1 MMRYSVI
8 GDWGTSRLR
17 LFRIEADKVVDR
29 REGPGIA
36 ALPAPPEEVLRQALA
51 AWRGDGAPKAIRL
64 CGMVGSRNGWIEVP
78 YADCPADARTWR
90 AGAAS
95 AMLDDD
101 VVTILPGLA
110 CSDAAGVP
118 DVMRGE
124 ETQIFGAVA
133 LDPALGRGRHVL
145 VLPGTHSKWVVVED
159 GHIVTFRTF
168 LTGELF
174 ALLSDHSTLTR
185 AGNGEG
191 SDADEAHGFAHG
203 LARADSAILLGAL
216 FEARSAQLRADRS
229 PAWARGFLSGLIIG
243 REIGEA
249 LDLFAPQD
257 RVSLIGDPI
266 LVERYDQAMARRGL
280 IANLL
285 DGDRCALAGLTLSEQ
300 DS

>member
-1 MMRYSVI
+1 MTRYSVI

-17 LFRIEADKVVDR
+17 LFRIEGGHVVDR

-36 ALPAPPEEVLRQALA
+36 ALPAAPEVVLRQALA
-51 AWRGDGAPKAIRL
+51 GWRGDGVPEAIRL

-90 AGAAS
+90 AGAGS
-95 AMLDDD
+95 ILLDDIA
-101 VVTILPGLA
+101 VTILPGLA

-133 LDPALGRGRHVL
+133 LDAALGRGRHVII
-145 VLPGTHSKWVVVED
+145 LPGTHSKWVVVED
-159 GHIVTFRTF
+159 GRVLTFRTF

-185 AGNGEG
+185 AGNGRG
-191 SDADEAHGFAHG
+191 DDTDEAQGFAHG
-203 LARADSAILLGAL
+203 LARADDAILLGGL

-243 REIGEA
+243 REIGEG
-249 LDLFAPQD
+249 LDLFAP
-257 RVSLIGDPI
+257 RGMVSVIGDPI
-266 LVERYDQAMARRGL
+266 LVGRYNQAMARRGA
-280 IANLL
+280 IANPL

-300 DS
+300 AS